1 VGRKKSKT
9 DAPKEGSSS
18 KQPSPSNPAPNTPR
32 TRAATAREAAAQAA
46 MAAAAAGAV
55 AEEEAAAVVKR
66 YVLISFHVSSPYY
79 KFNYLTMHPT
89 IQEVALR

>member
-1 VGRKKSKT
+1 
-9 DAPKEGSSS
+9 
-18 KQPSPSNPAPNTPR
+18 
-32 TRAATAREAAAQAA
+32 